1 MLFVGSNIRGEK
13 KRTRSMIDDAIA
25 QINIFNVI
33 ISMLSFPISERNIH
47 IGLAPLLGGFE
58 LD

>member
-1 MLFVGSNIRGEK
+1 
-13 KRTRSMIDDAIA
+13 MIDDAIA